1 MADNW
6 RQGSFAFRCTASE
19 CALIEELIN
28 AGFALMN
35 DDEADPP
42 SAALLAAFPSDD
54 ANTPWSAVREAF
66 ADPEF
71 PAIGADFLSETFP
84 ADPQARIVYF
94 ASMDDF
100 DAYAVALLI
109 QRCCPETLAKGSI
122 GFEWASV
129 CSRPRIGEFGG
140 GWCAVF
146 ADRIEIEATY
156 EPLSRAL
163 ASDCD

>member
-1 MADNW
+1 MADHW

-28 AGFALMN
+28 AGYALAN
-35 DDEADPP
+35 GDEPDPP
-42 SAALLAAFPSDD
+42 SAALLTAFPSDD
-54 ANTPWSAVREAF
+54 ANAPWNAVREAF

-71 PAIGADFLSETFP
+71 PAIGADFLAETCP
-84 ADPQARIVYF
+84 DDARARIVIF
-94 ASMDDF
+94 ASMYDF

-109 QRCCPETLAKGSI
+109 QRCCPETLAKGPI

-156 EPLSRAL
+156 EPLSRVL
-163 ASDCD
+163 AGDSD